1 MFYHLT
7 WSKALVDSCSDNGNG
22 LEALIHANLHTEEQT
37 LEWLKGYEN
46 LALIT
51 LRVSKTFPSE
61 GIGAKN
67 VFKVSMLD

>member
-1 MFYHLT
+1 M
-7 WSKALVDSCSDNGNG
+7 
-22 LEALIHANLHTEEQT
+22 HANIHTEEQT